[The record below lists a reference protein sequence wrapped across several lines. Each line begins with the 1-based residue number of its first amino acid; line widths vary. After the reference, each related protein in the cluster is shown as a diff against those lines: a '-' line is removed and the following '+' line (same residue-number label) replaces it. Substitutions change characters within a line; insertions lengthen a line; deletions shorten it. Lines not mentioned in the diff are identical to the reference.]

1 LKAIGDEAADCRV
14 SAVVFIP
21 SRSGALFES
30 ILLVNGK
37 AHTGLLWVLRPRLMR
52 WPGPSFPRKANQM
65 KVTEVLKAI
74 KRVLSGDDNVVTH
87 DLLKEVVKLL
97 AAQAA
102 KPDLAALE
110 QGFCAEYDV
119 ATMGA
124 GLVSRPRGAG
134 TWNSA
139 GVTTKRI
146 AAYLKRRTSSIALA
160 SEFTAYLAVDATE
173 VDRNTKIDD
182 SLNRIERR

>member
-1 LKAIGDEAADCRV
+1 MAARF
-14 SAVVFIP
+14 FI
-21 SRSGALFES
+21 SKR
-30 ILLVNGK
+30 
-37 AHTGLLWVLRPRLMR
+37 
-52 WPGPSFPRKANQM
+52 
-65 KVTEVLKAI
+65 KVTMLPTIPDKGPGFLAKILRRTLRHPEDGLPLDVLTRIAT
-74 KRVLSGDDNVVTH
+74 VL
-87 DLLKEVVKLL
+87 EKL
-97 AAQAA
+97 AA

-110 QGFCAEYDV
+110 QGFKDEFDV

-146 AAYLKRRTSSIALA
+146 AAYLKRQTQSIALA
-160 SEFTAYLAVDATE
+160 SEFTAYLAVDASE